1 MKWDM
6 GRTCDM
12 SVLMKIYSVVTFDQ
26 IYLAKSEVSLFKD
39 IKQSV

>member
-1 MKWDM
+1 MKWDV
-6 GRTCDM
+6 GRMRDV

-26 IYLAKSEVSLFKD
+26 IYLAKSWVSLVKD